1 MPDITLDAARQSTPQ
16 HDTGELRHT
25 LSIHDVEAQLIAAGV
40 ERSHRQVIRYCES
53 GLLDAVKIP
62 GPTGEQ
68 WYVAPTSVPKAIG
81 DLKQWDAQR
90 RTATQT
96 DMSNHDAPEKERN
109 GNIDVARQSTPQ
121 HAMSEKDISQKG
133 SATESVMS
141 RHGALEHDIYEHP
154 YVKRLEERN
163 EKLEAKYE
171 AQVRR
176 TEEIQMKS
184 QQQIIEL
191 QRLTAIGQSETLADF
206 VLKAKDWILG
216 QGSEIE
222 KREADGPATS

>member
-1 MPDITLDAARQSTPQ
+1 MQDNVPDTASHSTPE

-68 WYVAPTSVPKAIG
+68 WYVAPASVPKAIG

-96 DMSNHDAPEKERN
+96 DMSNRDTAEKALNSNMDTASHGTPEHAIPEK
-109 GNIDVARQSTPQ
+109 PQ
-121 HAMSEKDISQKG
+121 SQKG
-133 SATESVMS
+133 SETEPAAA
-141 RHGALEHDIYEHP
+141 RHGVLELDIYEHP

-191 QRLTAIGQSETLADF
+191 QRMTAIGQSETLADF
-206 VLKAKDWILG
+206 MLKARNLVF
-216 QGSEIE
+216 GSPAEPE
-222 KREADGPATS
+222 KRETETPPAD